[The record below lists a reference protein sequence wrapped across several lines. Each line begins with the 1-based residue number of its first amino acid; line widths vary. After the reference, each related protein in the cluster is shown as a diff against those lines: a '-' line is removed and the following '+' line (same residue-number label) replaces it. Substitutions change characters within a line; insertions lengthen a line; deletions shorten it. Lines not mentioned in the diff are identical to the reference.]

1 MPADALRTI
10 KKTDGSPIAMKLDY
24 APPPADLA
32 EYISAFYLFDAHVDE
47 LHDIERADIAQ
58 FRVILSGEGR
68 VIFPDGREA
77 IWPTQSVFGPRLGA
91 SKIVAKGPHLRLF
104 GFGMLPA
111 GWAMA
116 VQKPADKYVNQVI
129 PAKDVMS
136 FDMDYMT
143 AQIAARD
150 TLQDM
155 MDYVVEGARRLYSF
169 ADNAPF
175 WFIRAVD
182 AWLEADLVP
191 EIDMLEASTGLSR
204 RQIERLAKQFYG
216 APPKFLIRKYRAL
229 RAANAIANGNSD
241 WQDFI
246 DTAYYDQSHFIR
258 DIKEFTGMTPS
269 AIRNATSPLSIL
281 SFGRSRLAGDVRPL
295 VSRT

>member
-1 MPADALRTI
+1 
-10 KKTDGSPIAMKLDY
+10 MKLDY

-32 EYISAFYLFDAHVDE
+32 EYISAFYLFDANVDE
-47 LHDIERADIAQ
+47 LQDIERADIAQ
-58 FRVILSGEGR
+58 FRVILSGDAR
-68 VIFPDGREA
+68 VVFQDGREVD
-77 IWPTQSVFGPRLGA
+77 WPIQSIFGPRLGA
-91 SKIVAKGPHLRLF
+91 SKIIARGPHLRMF

-116 VQKPADKYVNQVI
+116 VQQPANKFVNQVM
-129 PAKDVMS
+129 PASDVMT

-143 AQIAARD
+143 AQIAARA

-182 AWLEADLVP
+182 EWLESELVP
-191 EIDMLEASTGLSR
+191 DITALETKTGLSR
-204 RQIERLAKQFYG
+204 RQIERLSKQFYG

-229 RAANAIANGNSD
+229 RAANALANGQED

-246 DTAYYDQSHFIR
+246 DSAYYDQSHFIR

-281 SFGRSRLAGDVRPL
+281 TFDRVRLTGEVRPL
-295 VSRT
+295 VSKT

>member
-1 MPADALRTI
+1 
-10 KKTDGSPIAMKLDY
+10 MKLDY

-58 FRVILSGEGR
+58 FRVILSGEATL
-68 VIFPDGREA
+68 IFPDGREVV
-77 IWPTQSVFGPRLGA
+77 WPKQAVFGPRLSA
-91 SKIVAKGPHLRLF
+91 SKVIARGPHLRTF
-104 GFGMLPA
+104 GFGLLPA

-116 VQKPADKYVNQVI
+116 VGKPADQYVNQII
-129 PAKDVMS
+129 PASEVMT

-143 AQIAARD
+143 AQIAACE
-150 TLQDM
+150 TLQEM

-182 AWLEADLVP
+182 AWLESALVP
-191 EIDMLEASTGLSR
+191 EIDALEASTGLSR
-204 RQIERLAKQFYG
+204 RQIERLSKQFYG

-229 RAANAIANGNSD
+229 RAANAIANGNGD

-246 DTAYYDQSHFIR
+246 DSAYYDQSHFIR
-258 DIKEFTGMTPS
+258 DIKEFIGMTPS
-269 AIRNATSPLSIL
+269 ALRNATSPLSSLTFDRI
-281 SFGRSRLAGDVRPL
+281 RLAGDVRPL
-295 VSRT
+295 VSTT

>member
-1 MPADALRTI
+1 
-10 KKTDGSPIAMKLDY
+10 MKLDY

-32 EYISAFYLFDAHVDE
+32 EYISAFYLFDAYVDE
-47 LHDIERADIAQ
+47 LQDIERADIAQ
-58 FRVILSGEGR
+58 FRVILSGDAR
-68 VIFPDGREA
+68 VIFQDGREVD
-77 IWPTQSVFGPRLGA
+77 WPTQSVFGPRLGA
-91 SKIVAKGPHLRLF
+91 SKIVARGPHLRMF
-104 GFGMLPA
+104 GFGLLPA

-116 VQKPADKYVNQVI
+116 VKRPADKFVNQVM
-129 PAKDVMS
+129 PASDVMT

-143 AQIAARD
+143 SQIAARA

-182 AWLEADLVP
+182 EWLEAELAP
-191 EIDMLEASTGLSR
+191 EITALEAKTGLSR
-204 RQIERLAKQFYG
+204 RQIERLSKQFYG

-229 RAANAIANGNSD
+229 RAANAIANGQGD

-246 DTAYYDQSHFIR
+246 DNAFYDQSHFIR

-281 SFGRSRLAGDVRPL
+281 TFDRVRLAGEVRPL
-295 VSRT
+295 ISTT